1 LAILERTKEIGMMRA
16 MGMTDGQL
24 IGTYMMEA
32 GMVGLLGAFFG
43 ILLGCLINIPM
54 VKYGIDFSAM
64 SDQMEGDF
72 GYRVAASFKS
82 AWNVPVIIGSGA
94 VAAIL
99 SSLMAFLP
107 VKRVLKMPITDS
119 LRFE

>member
-1 LAILERTKEIGMMRA
+1 MMRA

-32 GMVGLLGAFFG
+32 GMVGLLGALFG
-43 ILLGCLINIPM
+43 ILFGCLINIPM
-54 VKYGIDFSAM
+54 VKYGVDFSAM
-64 SDQMEGDF
+64 ADQVGGDF
-72 GYRVAASFKS
+72 GYRIAASFKS
-82 AWNVPVIIGSGA
+82 AWNIPVIIGSG
-94 VAAIL
+94 VIAAIL

-107 VKRVLKMPITDS
+107 VKRALKMPITES